1 MPKPLECSLCKE
13 IETVR
18 HLFFDCIVATCLW
31 ADVKEIFDIMITDFY
46 SLASKW
52 LCNRRY
58 MQLNVVSSVV
68 LWTVWNNRN
77 NIVFNRKSLI
87 NLKQVWSLALTYLR
101 NWKVPYKDSDWEL
114 VDSFAALLRRRLQSP
129 LELEPG

>member
-1 MPKPLECSLCKE
+1 
-13 IETVR
+13 
-18 HLFFDCIVATCLW
+18 
-31 ADVKEIFDIMITDFY
+31 MITDFY

-77 NIVFNRKSLI
+77 NIVFNRKSFI

-101 NWKVPYKDSDWEL
+101 NWKVPYKDSDWEI